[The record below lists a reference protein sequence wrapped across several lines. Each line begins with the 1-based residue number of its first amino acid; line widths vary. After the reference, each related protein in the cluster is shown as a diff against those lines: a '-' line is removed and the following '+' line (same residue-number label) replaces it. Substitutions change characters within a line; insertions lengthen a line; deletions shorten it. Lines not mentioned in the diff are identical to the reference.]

1 MPNIRAAL
9 ASATASLT
17 GSDSARLDAEVLLAR
32 VLGKPRSWLYAWPD
46 AELTEVQAL
55 EFATLCARRSAGEP
69 VAYLTGRKGF
79 WTLELEVSPAVLIP
93 RPETEVLVEQA
104 LAYGRELSGK
114 VADLGTGSGAVALAL
129 ASERPDWQVY
139 ATERSAEAQIIA
151 AANFRASGLRNLRLL
166 AGYWCAPLPGRDF
179 VMIVSNPPYIDAA
192 DPHLLQGDLRFE
204 PRAALVAGDQGLA
217 DFQHIAMQAREYLVE
232 GGVLLLEHGWQQGAA
247 VRRLLAA
254 SGYTDIRTHRDQ
266 GDRER
271 VTAAR
276 KSGEGA

>member
-1 MPNIRAAL
+1 
-9 ASATASLT
+9 
-17 GSDSARLDAEVLLAR
+17 
-32 VLGKPRSWLYAWPD
+32 
-46 AELTEVQAL
+46 
-55 EFATLCARRSAGEP
+55 
-69 VAYLTGRKGF
+69 
-79 WTLELEVSPAVLIP
+79 VLIP

-217 DFQHIAMQAREYLVE
+217 DLQHIAMQAREYLVE